1 MSLDLDAVR
10 FGVLGEFIVA
20 CAFIVALCRVMLTRI
35 AGISKKSLISALW
48 ADGVHSVEVRK

>member
-35 AGISKKSLISALW
+35 AERSPRNRSFLHYGPMEFIP
-48 ADGVHSVEVRK
+48 